1 MRNIRQLRAGAAAA
15 TLLIPVVLVACS
27 NQDDAGAGGGSSIS
41 ITEPANDAKVN
52 LPFTVKVKAGVPLG
66 PTESG
71 KNHVHLWLDNDS
83 ENYLVVESDTATVS
97 PGMKATL
104 TGKPLGLAPGK
115 HVIHISL
122 RNANHSAAG
131 AETQIPVELGS
142 GSVPAPSPAP
152 TSTDTLSPQPGNG
165 NGY

>member
-1 MRNIRQLRAGAAAA
+1 MRNIRRLRVGAAVAA
-15 TLLIPVVLVACS
+15 LLAPIVLVACG
-27 NQDDAGAGGGSSIS
+27 NRDDAGGESSIS
-41 ITEPANDAKVN
+41 ITEPTQDAKVT
-52 LPFTVKVKAGVPLG
+52 LPFTVKVDAGVPLG

-71 KNHVHLWLDNDS
+71 EHHVHLWLDKDA

-104 TGKPLGLAPGK
+104 SGKPLGLAPGK

-131 AETQIPVELGS
+131 AETEIPIELGS
-142 GSVPAPSPAP
+142 GTGPAPSSAP
-152 TSTDTLSPQPGNG
+152 PQSSEPPGNG